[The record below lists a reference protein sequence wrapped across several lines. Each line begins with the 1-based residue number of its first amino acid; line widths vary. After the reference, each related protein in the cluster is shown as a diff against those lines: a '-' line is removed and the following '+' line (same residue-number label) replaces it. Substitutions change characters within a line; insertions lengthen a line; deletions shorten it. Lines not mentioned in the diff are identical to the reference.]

1 MPQIT
6 SSSSDSI
13 DEFLPNTIIQSDVIA
28 EVQEDI
34 GKIQHVIVDLVERVR
49 SLEDDLAS
57 LKRSYQSSDLNINN
71 NIKKSKH

>member
-1 MPQIT
+1 MPQIA

-13 DEFLPNTIIQSDVIA
+13 DEILPNTIIQSDVIV

-34 GKIQHVIVDLVERVR
+34 GKIQHVIVDLVQRVR
-49 SLEDDLAS
+49 SLEDDITS

-71 NIKKSKH
+71 NTKKSKH